1 MKNKILIFTLI
12 FLSCSRSGPRTTIKP
27 TESWLGVYL
36 AQEKIGYSVSKTQI
50 IPNGY
55 QFVSRAKMSLKMMGQ
70 ESEINSNFTCT
81 TDTSL
86 VLKSFDMDFVS
97 QGRSFRAQ
105 GKRVNSK
112 LEVII
117 KSGGETK
124 TMAIEVP
131 EKLYPAA
138 IIGNIVA
145 YQGLTPGKRYE
156 FKIYEP
162 TVMNVVDAQVVIEK
176 KEKIQVKNREY
187 EAWKMNI
194 SMLGLTST
202 TWVDSTGETIKEES
216 PPGIVMIQ
224 ETPQEA
230 LAKETSE
237 ATLDVLSLFSIRVD
251 STISDPRKVSYLKIE
266 MKNIDTTNLSLSDEA
281 QKVLSINPVVLEV
294 TSEPKPVQKISL
306 PIKGESEFLKPS
318 LCIQSDNPKIKE
330 KALAIIKGSKD
341 GGEAAEKLASWVFT
355 NVKKRA
361 TASLPSAVDVLA
373 TLEGDCNEHSV
384 LFAALARAVGIPTK
398 IAVGVVYLDKAFYYH
413 AWNKVYLG
421 NWISVDPTFGQFP
434 ADATHIKLQEGE
446 LAEQAKVLKI
456 VGTVKIDIKE
466 FR

>member
-12 FLSCSRSGPRTTIKP
+12 LLSCSRSVSRTTIKP
-27 TESWLGVYL
+27 TETWLGVYL
-36 AQEKIGYSVSKTQI
+36 AQEKIGYSVSKSQI
-50 IPNGY
+50 IPNGF
-55 QFVSRAKMSLKMMGQ
+55 QFVSRAKMSLKMMEQGA
-70 ESEINSNFTCT
+70 EVNSNFTCT
-81 TDTSL
+81 TDTAL

-97 QGRSFRAQ
+97 QGRSFSSQ
-105 GKRVNSK
+105 GKVIDSK
-112 LEVII
+112 LEVTI

-124 TMAIEVP
+124 TTVITVP
-131 EKLYPAA
+131 EKLYPAD
-138 IIGNIVA
+138 IIGNIVV
-145 YQGLTPGKRYE
+145 YQGLAPGKKYE

-176 KEKIQVKNREY
+176 KEKIQVKNHEY
-187 EAWKMNI
+187 EAWKLNV
-194 SMLGLTST
+194 SMLGLSST
-202 TWVDSTGETIKEES
+202 TWIDSTGETIKEES

-224 ETPQEA
+224 EPPQEA
-230 LAKETSE
+230 LAKESSE

-251 STISDPRKVSYLKIE
+251 SIISDPRKVSYLKIE

-281 QKVLSINPVVLEV
+281 QKVLSVNPIVLEIK
-294 TSEPKPVQKISL
+294 SEPKPVEKISL
-306 PIKGESEFLKPS
+306 PIKGENEFLKPS

-341 GGEAAEKLASWVFT
+341 GGEAAEKLASWVF
-355 NVKKRA
+355 NNLKKRA

-398 IAVGVVYLDKAFYYH
+398 IAVGVVYLDGAFYYH

-421 NWISVDPTFGQFP
+421 KWVSVDPTFGQFP
-434 ADATHIKLQEGE
+434 ADATHIKFQEGE
-446 LAEQAKVLKI
+446 LEEQAKVLKI
-456 VGTVKIDIKE
+456 VGTVKIEIKE

>member
-12 FLSCSRSGPRTTIKP
+12 LLSCSRSGPSPTIKP
-27 TESWLGVYL
+27 TETWLGVYL

-55 QFVSRAKMSLKMMGQ
+55 QFVSRAKMSLKMMDQG
-70 ESEINSNFTCT
+70 SEINTNFTCT
-81 TDTSL
+81 TDTAL
-86 VLKSFDMDFVS
+86 ILRSFDMDFVS
-97 QGRSFRAQ
+97 QGRSFSSQ
-105 GKRVNSK
+105 GKIINSK
-112 LEVII
+112 LEVTI

-124 TMAIEVP
+124 TTVIAVP

-138 IIGNIVA
+138 IIGNIAA

-156 FKIYEP
+156 LKIYEP
-162 TVMNVVDAQVVIEK
+162 TVLKVVDAQVVIEK
-176 KEKIQVKNREY
+176 KEKIQIKNREY
-187 EAWKMNI
+187 EAWKMNV
-194 SMLGLTST
+194 SMLGLSST
-202 TWVDSTGETIKEES
+202 TWIDSTGATIKEES
-216 PPGIVMIQ
+216 PPGIVMVQ

-230 LAKETSE
+230 LAKEASE

-251 STISDPRKVSYLKIE
+251 STIPDPRKVSYLKIE

-281 QKVLSINPVVLEV
+281 QKILSVNPVVLEIK
-294 TSEPKPVQKISL
+294 SEPKPVQKISL
-306 PIKGESEFLKPS
+306 PIKGENEFLKSS

-330 KALAIIKGSKD
+330 KALAIIKGSRD
-341 GGEAAEKLASWVFT
+341 GGEAAEKLAFWVF
-355 NVKKRA
+355 NNLKKRA

-398 IAVGVVYLDKAFYYH
+398 IAVGVVFLDKAFYYH

-421 NWISVDPTFGQFP
+421 KWVSVDPTFGQFP
-434 ADATHIKLQEGE
+434 ADATHIKFQEGE
-446 LAEQAKVLKI
+446 LEEQAKVLKI
-456 VGTVKIDIKE
+456 VGTVRIEIKE